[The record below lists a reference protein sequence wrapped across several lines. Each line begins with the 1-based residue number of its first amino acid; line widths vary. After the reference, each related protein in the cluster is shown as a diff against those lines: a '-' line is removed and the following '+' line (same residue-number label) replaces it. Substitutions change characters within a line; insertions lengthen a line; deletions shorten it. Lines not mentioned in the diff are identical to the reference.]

1 MAGFSEIRQ
10 MTACFTGHRELGEPP
25 GELERRTDAAIR
37 DLYARGVRYFGAG
50 GARGFDAL
58 ASERVLTL
66 KEELP
71 ELSLILVLPFPEQY
85 RQEGN
90 WSREELAQFD
100 HLLLRADKTV
110 TLTGYEGDTLAL
122 AATDIPAVGSKP
134 NEGYKE
140 GSWDKEPKAGD
151 TISEDTVYTYTY
163 QEIDRLMELHDADN
177 ENSAAEF
184 QCVLKDQGGTC
195 STPHRHSTFL

>member
-1 MAGFSEIRQ
+1 

-37 DLYARGVRYFGAG
+37 DLYARGVRWFGAG

-58 ASERVLTL
+58 ASARVLAL

-71 ELSLILVLPFPEQY
+71 DLSLILVLPFPEQY

-100 HLLLRADKTV
+100 ALLLRADRVV
-110 TLTGYEGDTLAL
+110 TLESGYSPGVYQRRNRYLVDRSACCVCYLQRMRSGTG
-122 AATDIPAVGSKP
+122 S
-134 NEGYKE
+134 
-140 GSWDKEPKAGD
+140 
-151 TISEDTVYTYTY
+151 TVRYARSRGV
-163 QEIDRLMELHDADN
+163 EIIDLVPYSFRL
-177 ENSAAEF
+177 
-184 QCVLKDQGGTC
+184 
-195 STPHRHSTFL
+195 P

>member
-90 WSREELAQFD
+90 WSRAELAQFD
-100 HLLLRADKTV
+100 ALLLRADRVV
-110 TLTGYEGDTLAL
+110 TLESGYSPGIYQRRNRYLVDRSACCVCYLQRMRSGTG
-122 AATDIPAVGSKP
+122 S
-134 NEGYKE
+134 
-140 GSWDKEPKAGD
+140 
-151 TISEDTVYTYTY
+151 TVRYARSRGL
-163 QEIDRLMELHDADN
+163 EIIDLVPYSFRL
-177 ENSAAEF
+177 
-184 QCVLKDQGGTC
+184 
-195 STPHRHSTFL
+195 P

>member
-1 MAGFSEIRQ
+1 MADFSEIRRR
-10 MTACFTGHRELGEPP
+10 TACFTGHRELGEPP
-25 GELERRTDAAIR
+25 GELERRVDAAIR

-71 ELSLILVLPFPEQY
+71 ELALVLVLPFPEQY

-100 HLLLRADKTV
+100 ALLLRADRVV
-110 TLTGYEGDTLAL
+110 TLEAGYSPGVYQRRNRYLA
-122 AATDIPAVGSKP
+122 
-134 NEGYKE
+134 
-140 GSWDKEPKAGD
+140 
-151 TISEDTVYTYTY
+151 
-163 QEIDRLMELHDADN
+163 DR
-177 ENSAAEF
+177 SAF
-184 QCVLKDQGGTC
+184 CICYLQRMRSGTGGTVRYAK
-195 STPHRHSTFL
+195 SLGLEIIDLVPYGFRLP

>member
-1 MAGFSEIRQ
+1 MADFSEIRRR
-10 MTACFTGHRELGEPP
+10 TACFTGHRELGEPP
-25 GELERRTDAAIR
+25 GELERRVDAAIR

-71 ELSLILVLPFPEQY
+71 ELALVLVLPFPEQY

-100 HLLLRADKTV
+100 ALLLRADRVV
-110 TLTGYEGDTLAL
+110 TLESGYSPGVYQRRNRYLA
-122 AATDIPAVGSKP
+122 
-134 NEGYKE
+134 
-140 GSWDKEPKAGD
+140 
-151 TISEDTVYTYTY
+151 
-163 QEIDRLMELHDADN
+163 DR
-177 ENSAAEF
+177 SAF
-184 QCVLKDQGGTC
+184 CICYLQRIRSGTGGTVRYAK
-195 STPHRHSTFL
+195 SLGLEIIDLVPYGYRLP

>member
-1 MAGFSEIRQ
+1 
-10 MTACFTGHRELGEPP
+10 MTACFTGHREMGEPP
-25 GELERRTDAAIR
+25 GVLERRVGGAVR
-37 DLYARGVRYFGAG
+37 GLEGRGGGGVRYFCAG

-100 HLLLRADKTV
+100 ALLLRADRVV
-110 TLTGYEGDTLAL
+110 TLESGYSPG
-122 AATDIPAVGSKP
+122 
-134 NEGYKE
+134 
-140 GSWDKEPKAGD
+140 
-151 TISEDTVYTYTY
+151 TY
-163 QEIDRLMELHDADN
+163 QRRNRYLVDRSACCVCYLQRMRSGTGNTVRYAKIRGLEIIDLVPYEFRL
-177 ENSAAEF
+177 
-184 QCVLKDQGGTC
+184 
-195 STPHRHSTFL
+195 P

>member
-1 MAGFSEIRQ
+1 MADFSEIRRR
-10 MTACFTGHRELGEPP
+10 TACFTGHRELSEPP
-25 GELERRTDAAIR
+25 GELERRVDAAIR

-71 ELSLILVLPFPEQY
+71 ELALVLVLPFPEQY

-100 HLLLRADKTV
+100 ALLLRADRVV
-110 TLTGYEGDTLAL
+110 TLESGYSPGVYQRRNRYLA
-122 AATDIPAVGSKP
+122 
-134 NEGYKE
+134 
-140 GSWDKEPKAGD
+140 
-151 TISEDTVYTYTY
+151 
-163 QEIDRLMELHDADN
+163 DR
-177 ENSAAEF
+177 SAF
-184 QCVLKDQGGTC
+184 CICYLQRMRSGTGGTVRYAK
-195 STPHRHSTFL
+195 SLGLEIIDLVPYGFRLP

>member
-1 MAGFSEIRQ
+1 MAGFSEIRR

-25 GELERRTDAAIR
+25 GVLERRTDAAIR
-37 DLYARGVRYFGAG
+37 DLYARGVRYFCAG

-100 HLLLRADKTV
+100 ALLLRADRVV
-110 TLTGYEGDTLAL
+110 TLESGYSPGAYQRRNRYLVDRSACCVCYLQRMRSGTG
-122 AATDIPAVGSKP
+122 
-134 NEGYKE
+134 N
-140 GSWDKEPKAGD
+140 
-151 TISEDTVYTYTY
+151 TVRYARSRGL
-163 QEIDRLMELHDADN
+163 EIIDLVPYAFRL
-177 ENSAAEF
+177 
-184 QCVLKDQGGTC
+184 
-195 STPHRHSTFL
+195 P